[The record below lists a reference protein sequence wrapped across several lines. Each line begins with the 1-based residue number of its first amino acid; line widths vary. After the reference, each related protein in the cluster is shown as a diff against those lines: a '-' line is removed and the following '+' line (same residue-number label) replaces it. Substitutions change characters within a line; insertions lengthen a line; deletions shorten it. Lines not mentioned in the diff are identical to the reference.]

1 MLHFFSLVYDVNIS
15 VPTLGAPVIAIQ
27 FLNNFPWKVSA
38 ESSSEGAPAPQISLV
53 CRELSI
59 ENTIYVGDTKVGG
72 STWPFRAD
80 PVFSGSV
87 EVVLFKA
94 PKPQGTNLK

>member
-1 MLHFFSLVYDVNIS
+1 MNTS

-27 FLNNFPWKVSA
+27 YQNTFPWKVSA
-38 ESSSEGAPAPQISLV
+38 ESSSEGAPAPPISLV
-53 CRELSI
+53 CKELSI
-59 ENTIYVGDTKVGG
+59 QNSIYVGTPKGVG

-80 PVFSGSV
+80 PIFSSSV

-94 PKPQGTNLK
+94 PEPQGTHLKC